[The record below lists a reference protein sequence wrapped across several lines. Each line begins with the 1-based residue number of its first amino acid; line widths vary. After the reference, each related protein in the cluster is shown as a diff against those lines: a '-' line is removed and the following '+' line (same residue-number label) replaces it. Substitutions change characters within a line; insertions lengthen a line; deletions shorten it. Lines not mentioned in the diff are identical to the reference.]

1 MNYRTLAI
9 QREFC
14 HQPLPF
20 FPFNFLCAV
29 VVLQLYFNDHQ
40 IMDLALKGNYDM
52 VYDDF
57 LLLYDTAIIY
67 FDMRENLQGI
77 QFAEGLKS
85 LVEYETTH
93 KHDFVVSNRKSDVL
107 WILCRDFTTEFIAQR
122 FCLVRYY
129 LK

>member
-1 MNYRTLAI
+1 
-9 QREFC
+9 
-14 HQPLPF
+14 
-20 FPFNFLCAV
+20 LCAV